1 MSNQCSNPQF
11 QKPSPSLSDSRQASG
26 ERHLQPLRLAL
37 FTMTVVAGNQGFLA
51 SAPSQKTAIVTLQ
64 PLASAPRQ
72 S

>member
-1 MSNQCSNPQF
+1 MQQPAILEAF
-11 QKPSPSLSDSRQASG
+11 AELSDSRQASG

-37 FTMTVVAGNQGFLA
+37 FTMTVVAGNQGFFA